1 MSYKAEISRDN
12 PSCFLFLVDQSKSM
26 EDEVS
31 LGEETQSL
39 ATGVADS
46 INRWLQELSIKCA
59 KSEGIRDY
67 YHVGVIGYG
76 KEVGPGFVGPISG
89 RDLIPI
95 SEIAD
100 NPARLDERTKKIPDG
115 AGGLVEQSVR
125 KPVWLDPIASG
136 GTPMCRAAEEAKRVL
151 ESWIDEHPDGFP
163 PIVIHITDGE
173 ATDGNP
179 ADRLNALTSLS
190 TSDGNAMLFN
200 IHLSANPKA
209 TPVSFSDSSDD
220 LPDTYSKML
229 FETASPLIPSM
240 RSLAKEHGFDT
251 SEDSRCFVL
260 NADLVLLVQAIDIG
274 TRPSNIQMEGLQEA
288 KAVDGEEE
296 ELDTVSEAEGAD
308 DESPEEPETVSEA
321 EAADDEEPEEPDT
334 VDEAEGV
341 DDEKLGEPAW
351 SGSGQE
357 PR

>member
-179 ADRLNALTSLS
+179 TDRLNALTSLS

-209 TPVSFSDSSDD
+209 TPVSFSDSPDD

-296 ELDTVSEAEGAD
+296 EVDTVSEAEGAD
-308 DESPEEPETVSEA
+308 DESREEPETVSEA
-321 EAADDEEPEEPDT
+321 EAEDDEEPEEPDT